1 MLSPEKQAE
10 DLIQDLGIALP
21 ISPINVCELI
31 STNESKVQ
39 YQEKQF
45 NSLDICGVSIGDT
58 SQATISV
65 NNNIELDTRKLF
77 TAAHEIGH
85 VVLHIQTGKQF
96 ECHNSDL
103 YGNNN
108 LFEKEANQFASAL
121 LMPSF
126 LIQDDINRN
135 DLSWQLVKD
144 IANKCQTS
152 LEATARRVTS
162 LSKEP
167 CALLIHQNDKPWY
180 PIKSSHW
187 CWYLEK
193 VQFPD
198 QLYYCDY
205 EDLTDNMEECNLSDW
220 DIDNINSDEYQCKY
234 SSIHF
239 QDNNIDKVM
248 TLLLLEEY

>member
-1 MLSPEKQAE
+1 MTNSEKQAE
-10 DLIQDLGIALP
+10 ELIQDLGIVLP

-31 STNESKVQ
+31 STNESKVN

-45 NSLDICGVSIGDT
+45 NSLDICGVSMGDI

-65 NNNIELDTRKLF
+65 NSNIELDTRKLF

-85 VVLHIQTGKQF
+85 VVLHIQTGKNF
-96 ECHNSDL
+96 EC
-103 YGNNN
+103 NNN
-108 LFEKEANQFASAL
+108 DLQEDNKQFEKEANQFASAL
-121 LMPSF
+121 LMPGF
-126 LIQDDINRN
+126 LIQDDINNN
-135 DLSWQLVKD
+135 DLSWQLVKN
-144 IANKCQTS
+144 IANKCKTS
-152 LEATARRVTS
+152 YEATARRIIS

-167 CALLIHQNDKPWY
+167 CALLIHQNNKPWY

-187 CWYLEK
+187 PWYLGK

-198 QLYYCDY
+198 QLDYCHY

-220 DIDNINSDEYQCKY
+220 DIDNIENDEYQCKY

-239 QDNNIDKVM
+239 QDDSVDRIM
-248 TLLLLEEY
+248 TLLFLEER